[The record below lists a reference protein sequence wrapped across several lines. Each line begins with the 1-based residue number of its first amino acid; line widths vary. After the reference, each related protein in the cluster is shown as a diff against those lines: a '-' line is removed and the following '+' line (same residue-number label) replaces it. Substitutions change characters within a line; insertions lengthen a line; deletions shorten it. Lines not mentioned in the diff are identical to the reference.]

1 MLFSLALN
9 GLKLNGNVL
18 KLNGKKLIKISNDDH
33 RYIGE
38 INGIRWFSTQQEFV
52 FWLQHEP
59 ILIANKSKKAWTFC

>member
-1 MLFSLALN
+1 MYFTIKIQMLFTLALN

-38 INGIRWFSTQQEFV
+38 KNGIR
-52 FWLQHEP
+52 
-59 ILIANKSKKAWTFC
+59 